1 MPNIELH
8 GYTSDETSVLVSRLR
23 GAFEHAKYR
32 KHIVITY
39 PGGFVRTI
47 DNADAPFVR
56 VYITTD
62 NLAIID
68 DLELRLRVLAID
80 VEIVE
85 LKKFI
90 PKKE

>member
-8 GYTSDETSVLVSRLR
+8 GYRNEEEEELR
-23 GAFEHAKYR
+23 GKLRGTFEHVSYR
-32 KHIVITY
+32 SHIVISRPQNY
-39 PGGFVRTI
+39 VRTI
-47 DNADAPFVR
+47 ENLHAPFVR
-56 VYITTD
+56 VYITAD
-62 NLAIID
+62 DPAAND
-68 DLELRLRVLAID
+68 DLEQRLRELNVD